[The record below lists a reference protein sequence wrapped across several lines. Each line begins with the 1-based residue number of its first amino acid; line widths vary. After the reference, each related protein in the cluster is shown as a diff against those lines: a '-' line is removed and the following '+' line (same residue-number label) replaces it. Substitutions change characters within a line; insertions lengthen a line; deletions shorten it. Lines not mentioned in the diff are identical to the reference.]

1 VPETADEIVHI
12 LLLDDHALFRESVCR
27 LLAAEPGFEVAAHC
41 GTIGEALQ
49 ILRRKAIDVVL
60 LDFDLGESDGRQFL
74 RLAKDQGFQG
84 KVLVVTAGV
93 DAGVAAE
100 LIRSGISGV
109 FRKHDSAALLAQA
122 IRDVMA
128 GKVWLDQAQL
138 QTALRNEAGV
148 PQQNQTK
155 SFTEWEQQ
163 VLSCVF
169 EGLTNKEIAA
179 RIGVSESSVK
189 ATLQQLFSKT
199 GVRTRSQL
207 VRIVLEQHR
216 DQI

>member
-1 VPETADEIVHI
+1 MSETATSAVHI
-12 LLLDDHALFRESVCR
+12 LLLDDHTLFRESAGR

-74 RLAKDQGFQG
+74 RLAKEQGFQG

-100 LIRSGISGV
+100 LMRSGISGV

-128 GKVWLDQAQL
+128 GKVWLSQVQL
-138 QTALRNEAGV
+138 QTALN
-148 PQQNQTK
+148 
-155 SFTEWEQQ
+155 
-163 VLSCVF
+163 
-169 EGLTNKEIAA
+169 
-179 RIGVSESSVK
+179 SE
-189 ATLQQLFSKT
+189 
-199 GVRTRSQL
+199 VRSEER
-207 VRIVLEQHR
+207 R
-216 DQI
+216 